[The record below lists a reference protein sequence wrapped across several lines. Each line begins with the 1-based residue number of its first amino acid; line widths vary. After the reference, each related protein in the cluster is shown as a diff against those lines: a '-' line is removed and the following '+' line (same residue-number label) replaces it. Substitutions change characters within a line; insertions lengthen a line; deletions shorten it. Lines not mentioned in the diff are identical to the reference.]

1 MQQKATI
8 LSLVCLSWIGFIFWT
23 LGINQQSCALAIAGI
38 ALVLWLSESVA
49 AFVPTFVLIAGIL
62 GIHTFFPSSGAQSTD
77 PAREIFRKMAD
88 PVLGLFFCGMC
99 LGLVLRKHGVDHF
112 VAQWVNRLSG
122 GSPIKNL
129 RISMLA
135 TAGFAMWTTNTT
147 AMAICLPAFGK
158 TIQKLESEHPR
169 QAKGLLIALALAA
182 NFGGMI
188 TPIGTAPNAI
198 AIAAVANTA
207 QISFA
212 LWMAVMLPL
221 AALMLVATEMLV
233 RGFFSFGKQRN
244 YSGPIIAESHSE
256 SAKVTLHVGSSILF
270 AVTVLLW
277 LTEPI
282 HGIHPLAVG
291 FGAAGV
297 AFGTGMLGREDLAKI
312 DWDVLLLIAGGLLL
326 GNLLEQAGVLERFSL
341 AIQSQHL
348 SLQLQ
353 LGIIVLL
360 AAVGSAVSSNTATA
374 VLLIP
379 VALKIAPESPA
390 AAAIAVAAGCSLGVP
405 FTISTPA
412 NALIAGRHGVGNK
425 DLAKVGLPLMIG
437 GCVFVAA
444 TAEWF
449 IRLVIKI

>member
-1 MQQKATI
+1 MGQKALI
-8 LSLVCLSWIGFIFWT
+8 LFFLCLTWS
-23 LGINQQSCALAIAGI
+23 
-38 ALVLWLSESVA
+38 ALVLWILGANQQGYSLAVAGVALILWLSETVTV
-49 AFVPTFVLIAGIL
+49 FVPTFVLIAGML
-62 GIHTFFPSSGAQSTD
+62 GLHAVFPAAGVQTGD

-99 LGLVLRKHGVDHF
+99 LGLVLRRHHVDQF
-112 VAQWVNRLSG
+112 VAQAVNHLSG
-122 GSPIKNL
+122 GSTLKNL

-147 AMAICLPAFGK
+147 AMAVCLPAFGS
-158 TIQKLESEHPR
+158 TILKLEQSQPK
-169 QAKGLLIALALAA
+169 QAKGYLVALAMAA
-182 NFGGMI
+182 NFGGMA

-198 AIAAVANTA
+198 AIAAIENSVHV
-207 QISFA
+207 SFA

-221 AALMLVATEMLV
+221 ALVLLFATELLVRAVFDVGSAASGPTRETRGDQKKGERVELHKSSMALFLVAV
-233 RGFFSFGKQRN
+233 
-244 YSGPIIAESHSE
+244 
-256 SAKVTLHVGSSILF
+256 V
-270 AVTVLLW
+270 LW
-277 LTEPI
+277 LTEPF

-291 FGAAGV
+291 FGVAAI
-297 AFGTGMLGREDLAKI
+297 AFGTGLLEREDLAKI

-326 GNLLEQAGVLERFSL
+326 GALLDQAGVLERFSM
-341 AIQSQHL
+341 AIQEQGL
-348 SLQLQ
+348 SLQQQ

-379 VALKIAPESPA
+379 IALKIAPESAA

-412 NALIAGRHGVGNK
+412 NALIAGRHGVANK

-437 GCVFVAA
+437 GCVFVAL

-449 IRLVIKI
+449 ISLVIKG

>member
-1 MQQKATI
+1 
-8 LSLVCLSWIGFIFWT
+8 
-23 LGINQQSCALAIAGI
+23 
-38 ALVLWLSESVA
+38 
-49 AFVPTFVLIAGIL
+49 
-62 GIHTFFPSSGAQSTD
+62 
-77 PAREIFRKMAD
+77 
-88 PVLGLFFCGMC
+88 
-99 LGLVLRKHGVDHF
+99 
-112 VAQWVNRLSG
+112 VNRLSG
-122 GSPIKNL
+122 GSAIKNL

-158 TIQKLESEHPR
+158 TIQRLESEHPK

-198 AIAAVANTA
+198 AIAAVENTA
-207 QISFA
+207 HIGFA

-221 AALMLVATEMLV
+221 ALLLLVATEILI
-233 RGFFSFGKQRN
+233 RWFFSFGNLATQTSHDTSDSEPKQ
-244 YSGPIIAESHSE
+244 SKIA
-256 SAKVTLHVGSSILF
+256 LHLGSSILF
-270 AVTVLLW
+270 AVTVFLW

-282 HGIHPLAVG
+282 HDIHPLAVG

-297 AFGTGMLGREDLAKI
+297 AFGTGMLEPKDLAKI

-341 AIQSQHL
+341 MIQSQQL

-360 AAVGSAVSSNTATA
+360 AALGSAVSSNTATA

-379 VALKIAPESPA
+379 VALKIAPESAA

-425 DLAKVGLPLMIG
+425 DLAKVGLPLMVG
-437 GCVFVAA
+437 GCIFVAL

-449 IRLVIKI
+449 IRLVLKD